1 MRRFIRIAMLTAI
14 VFAATPAVADPA
26 GNEKGECGGGLCGT
40 PNPAHSLW
48 DDLLAWLGFD

>member
-14 VFAATPAVADPA
+14 VFAAAPAIADP